1 VVKNFDD
8 DDDDD
13 DVGEVADEGIN
24 TDLDCIVKID
34 ARNYSPSKGGGAD
47 TSNCGGAD
55 TSTPV
60 DAMDCDDSTGCDEET
75 KSRKNGVDRRKP
87 CDDKP
92 IVEFQRDEK
101 SEFVFVY
108 HLYVANK
115 TYSKTSRGA
124 PAYRV
129 FMRRPPSSLS
139 SSSSTLSTSSSP
151 SASDLKTLF
160 SSYRDG
166 APLLFASVAEGDDPS
181 FVAYY
186 DVTLPPAPVH
196 FDVV

>member
-1 VVKNFDD
+1 MGRDD
-8 DDDDD
+8 
-13 DVGEVADEGIN
+13 E
-24 TDLDCIVKID
+24 L
-34 ARNYSPSKGGGAD
+34 
-47 TSNCGGAD
+47 
-55 TSTPV
+55 
-60 DAMDCDDSTGCDEET
+60 
-75 KSRKNGVDRRKP
+75 
-87 CDDKP
+87 
-92 IVEFQRDEK
+92 EFM
-101 SEFVFVY
+101 FVY

-129 FMRRPPSSLS
+129 FMRRLPSSPS
-139 SSSSTLSTSSSP
+139 SSSSTLLTSTSP

-160 SSYRDG
+160 SSYRVG

-181 FVAYY
+181 FIAYY

>member
-1 VVKNFDD
+1 MRGYVL
-8 DDDDD
+8 
-13 DVGEVADEGIN
+13 IYS
-24 TDLDCIVKID
+24 DLC
-34 ARNYSPSKGGGAD
+34 ANYAYFSVESSRTFKFNVQIHSMHSKFKCEMPLCL
-47 TSNCGGAD
+47 S
-55 TSTPV
+55 
-60 DAMDCDDSTGCDEET
+60 
-75 KSRKNGVDRRKP
+75 
-87 CDDKP
+87 
-92 IVEFQRDEK
+92 
-101 SEFVFVY
+101 
-108 HLYVANK
+108 
-115 TYSKTSRGA
+115 SKTSRGA

-129 FMRRPPSSLS
+129 FMRRPPSSPS